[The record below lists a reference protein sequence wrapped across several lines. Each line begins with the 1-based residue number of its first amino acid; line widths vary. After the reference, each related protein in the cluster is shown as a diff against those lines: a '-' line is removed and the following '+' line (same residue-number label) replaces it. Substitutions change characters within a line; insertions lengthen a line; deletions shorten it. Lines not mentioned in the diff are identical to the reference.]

1 MTRLLQKDV
10 MAGLVLFAI
19 GTYYALH
26 SYLSYRLGDLRAI
39 GPGALPFAAGLIL
52 AVTGLAILA
61 IGWSKVARPDAPDMR
76 SAAGVS
82 FSLVAFAALIGPFGI
97 IPAVAVQ
104 TVLAALA
111 GSGRKVSTL
120 VIQATLTTVLAIVVF
135 PWLLGIR
142 IPIIAWPL

>member
-1 MTRLLQKDV
+1 SPAPPHTP
-10 MAGLVLFAI
+10 AHTTLFR
-19 GTYYALH
+19 
-26 SYLSYRLGDLRAI
+26 SI

-104 TVLAALA
+104 TRSEEHTSELQ
-111 GSGRKVSTL
+111 SREKL
-120 VIQATLTTVLAIVVF
+120 V
-135 PWLLGIR
+135 
-142 IPIIAWPL
+142 